1 MKNERNSKF
10 NIVVILL
17 ILLKKCEREREIERI
32 SLDKEWEKL
41 SKLNIVIILLN
52 EFAIY
57 LKKNLWT
64 DSSLLNQR
72 TMKDKKSLFSS
83 LLFADVQIKNFQ

>member
-32 SLDKEWEKL
+32 FLDKEWEKL

-57 LKKNLWT
+57 LKK
-64 DSSLLNQR
+64 
-72 TMKDKKSLFSS
+72 KSLNRFE
-83 LLFADVQIKNFQ
+83 FIKSKNYER